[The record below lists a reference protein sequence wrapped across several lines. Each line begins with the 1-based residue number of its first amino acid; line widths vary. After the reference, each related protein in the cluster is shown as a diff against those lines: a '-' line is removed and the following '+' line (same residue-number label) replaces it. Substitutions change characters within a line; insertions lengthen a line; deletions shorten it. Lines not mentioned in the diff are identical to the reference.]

1 MKRLLYAM
9 MVAVVLSACTGTKTP
24 KREPQLSDTLY
35 TAAAAMKIY
44 AYNPERALLIIDSA
58 EIVGNLTANH
68 ASMLRAKVFT
78 MAFEAER
85 LDSAQRI
92 CLNLLNS
99 DYVKEAS
106 NHETV
111 LDLMVA
117 ISRRKYDNEQ
127 WLQWAT
133 KKADFCRKQGNEVE
147 ALRTEAEIGI
157 VLTHLGRQEEGLQ
170 KLDDVIEQLDG
181 VRKFNETDACIIALR
196 RKVDV
201 LNELGRYKEIIPIA
215 QKIIEKTND
224 YEKNPNDFH
233 DGTFREP
240 DLADVPNYCE
250 FYRVKAYAYLADA
263 YANTNDILN
272 ARYYLGLFE
281 QSRYGQTTDGRRMI
295 APTWCKLGEYDK
307 MLAIYDELEENMGA
321 DTVNLIFTNMLYDR
335 SVAAEAR
342 GDYAAAYN
350 YMCRY
355 AAMRQMLNDELQQSE
370 AHEYAARYREQ
381 EQQLE
386 IERHAIQNRMMNYI
400 LLTMLVAFLFII
412 ILYNHTVFQK
422 QKLSARNAVLVRLID
437 EQSHVERISEACKLI
452 REKPEM
458 SIPEVAKAVGLTPR
472 NLDKIFR
479 DQYGMSLTEYKAL
492 HHKANKTT

>member
-92 CLNLLNS
+92 CLDLLDS
-99 DYVKEAS
+99 DYVKNAG

-117 ISRRKYDNEQ
+117 IARRKYDNEQ

-133 KKADFCRKQGNEVE
+133 KKADFCREQGNEVE

-196 RKVDV
+196 RKVDA
-201 LNELGRYKEIIPIA
+201 LKELGRYEEIIPIA
-215 QKIIEKTND
+215 KKIIDKTND
-224 YEKNPNDFH
+224 YEKNPTDFH

-240 DLADVPNYCE
+240 DPADVPTYCE
-250 FYRVKAYAYLADA
+250 FYRVKGYAYLADA
-263 YANTNDILN
+263 YANTNDIVN
-272 ARYYLGLFE
+272 ARYYLKLFE
-281 QSRYGQTTDGRRMI
+281 QSRYGQTTDGRKMI

-307 MLAIYDELEENMGA
+307 MLAIYDELEENMDT
-321 DTVNLIFTNMLYDR
+321 DTVNVIYANMLY
-335 SVAAEAR
+335 AAEAK
-342 GDYAAAYN
+342 GNYVNAYN

-355 AAMRQMLNDELQQSE
+355 AAMRQLLNNELQKSE
-370 AHEYAARYREQ
+370 AHEYAARYRAL
-381 EQQLE
+381 EQQME
-386 IERHAIQNRMMNYI
+386 IERHAMQNRMMNYI
-400 LLTMLVAFLFII
+400 LLTMLIAFLAII

-437 EQSHVERISEACKLI
+437 EQSHVERISKACKLI

-472 NLDKIFR
+472 NLDKIIR